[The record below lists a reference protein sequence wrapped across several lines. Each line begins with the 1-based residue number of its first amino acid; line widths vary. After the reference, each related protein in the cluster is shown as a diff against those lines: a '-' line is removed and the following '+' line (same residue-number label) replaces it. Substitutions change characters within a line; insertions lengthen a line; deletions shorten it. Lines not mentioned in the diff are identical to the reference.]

1 MARME
6 RSMQSSPVPD
16 AAAEVDFIK
25 SIVSRYFSIYETNL
39 SHDSVSFKCQVNQD
53 LLEDNFKRL
62 RAELAKYNYTPVI
75 TYRGGEHTITVGKL
89 PKPNPRGVWVNV
101 IMMIFTLSTTIF
113 AGMIL
118 WSGYVG
124 DEVEFFSAETV
135 LMGALTFGVPIL
147 LILGTHEMGHYL
159 TAKRSGLS
167 ASLPFFIPAPPPI
180 GTFGAFISIREP
192 IPDRKTL
199 FNLGVSGPIAGF
211 LVAVP
216 VAILGLILTAQGA
229 RPIPEETGG
238 SMYITLPVIY
248 DIIGLFIPLP
258 ENYILHPTAMAGW
271 VGFLVTAINLI
282 PAGSLDGG
290 HVARAILGHNSRYLS
305 WASVFILFSIGA
317 FFNVGWMLFGL
328 IVLFL
333 GMEHAPPLND
343 ITKISGKKK
352 ALGALMGVILV
363 TSFVLVPMGYVE
375 MDYSFDAE
383 LQGSD
388 EGNVSMMF
396 NHTFPVLIT
405 STGNVNT
412 ELRFDLAPSSVKNLL
427 GYGISYYNNLTGS
440 NVSSPS
446 NEATV
451 KVGRNMTVYFT
462 VHQKEPVSQQV
473 VIDAAISIYAKNDT
487 RFSRSLPIKVT
498 LLSGNYT
505 FVANP
510 SSTTIGKN
518 QTKSISIEIDSSYQF
533 LTSVELLAV
542 SPAGWSAWL
551 YSDDPG
557 NATNRLIVSMPPLS
571 NISVTLV
578 VSSPADAI
586 TGKIVTIWVEAY
598 SAGTGL
604 IERIAV
610 ELTVI

>member
-1 MARME
+1 
-6 RSMQSSPVPD
+6 MQSSPVPD
-16 AAAEVDFIK
+16 AAAEVELIK
-25 SIVSRYFSIYETNL
+25 SIVSRHFSIYETNL
-39 SHDSVSFKCQVNQD
+39 SHDSVSFKCQVNQA
-53 LLEDNFKRL
+53 LLEDSFRSL
-62 RAELAKYNYTPVI
+62 REELARYNYTPII
-75 TYRGGEHTITVGKL
+75 TYRGGEHTVTVGRL
-89 PKPNPRGVWVNV
+89 PKPNPRGTWVNI
-101 IMMIFTLSTTIF
+101 IMLILTLATTIF

-124 DEVEFFSAETV
+124 DEIEFFSAETV

-211 LVAVP
+211 LVAIP
-216 VAILGLILTAQGA
+216 VAILGLMLTSQGA

-238 SMYITLPVIY
+238 SMYITLPIIY

-258 ENYILHPTAMAGW
+258 GNYILHPTAMAGW

-317 FFNVGWMLFGL
+317 FFNIGWMLFGL

-352 ALGALMGVILV
+352 ALGAIMGVILV
-363 TSFVLVPMGYVE
+363 TSFVLVPMGYVD

-383 LQGSD
+383 LQGSN
-388 EGNVSMMF
+388 EGNISMMF
-396 NHTFPVLIT
+396 NHTFPVVIT
-405 STGNVNT
+405 SMGNTNT
-412 ELRFDLAPSSVKNLL
+412 ELGFDLAPSSVKNLL
-427 GYGISYYNNLTGS
+427 GYRVSYHDVHTGK
-440 NVSSPS
+440 NISSPS
-446 NEATV
+446 NEV
-451 KVGRNMTVYFT
+451 VLKVGKNLTTFFTVY
-462 VHQKEPVSQQV
+462 QKEPVLQTVS
-473 VIDAAISIYAKNDT
+473 IDASLSIYAKNDT

-498 LLSGNYT
+498 LLSGNFT
-505 FVANP
+505 FALTP
-510 SSTTIGKN
+510 SSSTIGKN
-518 QTKSISIEIDSSYQF
+518 QVKNFSIVISSSYQF
-533 LTSVELLAV
+533 ETSLELLAV
-542 SPAGWSAWL
+542 SPAGWSAWM
-551 YSDDPG
+551 YSDDPT
-557 NATNRLIVSMPPLS
+557 NATNRMDVAIPPIS
-571 NISVTLV
+571 NISITLV
-578 VSSPADAI
+578 VLSPGDATSGETVGI
-586 TGKIVTIWVEAY
+586 SVEAS
-598 SAGTGL
+598 SASMGI
-604 IERIAV
+604 IEEMTV
-610 ELTVI
+610 ELTVV